1 MEYIINE
8 AEAKAA
14 VFDLIKKHI
23 LDEDFEKTFAIASD
37 VLDAVLKTGKPMK
50 NNET

>member
-23 LDEDFEKTFAIASD
+23 LDEDFEELLLSQ
-37 VLDAVLKTGKPMK
+37 VMCWMQY
-50 NNET
+50 

>member
-14 VFDLIKKHI
+14 VYDLIKQHI
-23 LDEDFEKTFAIASD
+23 LDDDFEKTFAIAGD
-37 VLDAVLKTGKPMK
+37 VLDAVLKAGKK
-50 NNET
+50 NDRAE

>member
-14 VFDLIKKHI
+14 VFDLVKQHI
-23 LDEDFEKTFAIASD
+23 LDDDFEKTFAIAGD
-37 VLDAVLKTGKPMK
+37 VLDAVLKAGKK
-50 NNET
+50 NDRAE

>member
-14 VFDLIKKHI
+14 VYDLIKQHI
-23 LDEDFEKTFAIASD
+23 LDDDFEKTFVIAGD
-37 VLDAVLKTGKPMK
+37 VLDAVLKAGKPK
-50 NNET
+50 E